1 MRRILKELAL
11 ATWLPATAGALTF
24 AVTWLV
30 WFMVDPIC
38 VPTPDAPCPRLP
50 WGRYITPAIL
60 GECIFHT
67 FLATSITGGSDI
79 MLFIREFRN
88 REKEQAAAAERLE
101 LEKERYNQQQKTN
114 EQQRAEDLK
123 RYDQQRAE
131 DLKRYDQQRAEDRER
146 HNQMLERLERSEAM
160 TQQLLQQSTEERRQY
175 ETRMA
180 EAISAAEARIEA
192 RLAAEERI
200 RRLETQLAQQQAN
213 GNGNNPNS

>member
-1 MRRILKELAL
+1 MRRILKEIAL

-88 REKEQAAAAERLE
+88 REKEQAAAAARLE
-101 LEKERYNQQQKTN
+101 QEKELNK
-114 EQQRAEDLK
+114 
-123 RYDQQRAE
+123 
-131 DLKRYDQQRAEDRER
+131 QQRAEDREFY
-146 HNQMLERLERSEAM
+146 ERMLERSEAM
-160 TQQLLQQSTEERRQY
+160 TQQAIQQAAADRQLLIDT
-175 ETRMA
+175 
-180 EAISAAEARIEA
+180 IA
-192 RLAAEERI
+192 RLTAD
-200 RRLETQLAQQQAN
+200 RRRPRRSNLRN
-213 GNGNNPNS
+213 GNANANPNP

>member
-1 MRRILKELAL
+1 MRRILKEIAL

-24 AVTWLV
+24 AITWLV

-38 VPTPDAPCPRLP
+38 VPMPDAPCPRLP

-60 GECIFHT
+60 GQCIFHT

-88 REKEQAAAAERLE
+88 REKEQAAAAARL
-101 LEKERYNQQQKTN
+101 
-114 EQQRAEDLK
+114 EQQRAEASERYDQQQKINAQQRADDQK
-123 RYDQQRAE
+123 RYDQMHA
-131 DLKRYDQQRAEDRER
+131 
-146 HNQMLERLERSEAM
+146 QMLERLERSEAM
-160 TQQLLQQSTEERRQY
+160 TQQLIQQATEERRADREERREERRQY
-175 ETRMA
+175 ESRMA

-213 GNGNNPNS
+213 GNNGSANPNP